1 MHWSAG
7 TACRDTYW
15 VAIIMGVLSWQEVTR
30 QMPQS
35 CTFCKCCL
43 VHSVHGHNMDGT
55 DDKFDAVIS
64 ESWFSLQ
71 LLLQD
76 QEAYCGI

>member
-1 MHWSAG
+1 MSRISQLG
-7 TACRDTYW
+7 
-15 VAIIMGVLSWQEVTR
+15 
-30 QMPQS
+30 
-35 CTFCKCCL
+35 
-43 VHSVHGHNMDGT
+43 GT

-64 ESWFSLQ
+64 ESGFCLQ